1 MRPPPTVVMQ
11 VTQSITEK
19 PMNESKS
26 STRKGIDEARGRPVP
41 IARISGGQGLLA
53 MPFDALRVQYA
64 SVVKA
69 GLAQRSL
76 LASGHLERTL
86 DALEKL
92 VLGPL
97 ARQR

>member
-1 MRPPPTVVMQ
+1 MSYPLTMTGDRPTPNTPF
-11 VTQSITEK
+11 
-19 PMNESKS
+19 
-26 STRKGIDEARGRPVP
+26 
-41 IARISGGQGLLA
+41 SGGQGLLA
-53 MPFDALRVQYA
+53 VPFDALRVQYA

-76 LASGHLERTL
+76 LASANLERAL

-92 VLGPL
+92 TLGSL

>member
-1 MRPPPTVVMQ
+1 MLARSPRLRPAASGPRAPKGEPPTGAAGE
-11 VTQSITEK
+11 VT
-19 PMNESKS
+19 PA
-26 STRKGIDEARGRPVP
+26 GF
-41 IARISGGQGLLA
+41 GQGLLA
-53 MPFDALRVQYA
+53 MPFDALRFQYA
-64 SVVKA
+64 GVVMA

-76 LASGHLERTL
+76 LASGQSERAL

>member
-1 MRPPPTVVMQ
+1 
-11 VTQSITEK
+11 
-19 PMNESKS
+19 
-26 STRKGIDEARGRPVP
+26 
-41 IARISGGQGLLA
+41 

-64 SVVKA
+64 SVVRA

-76 LASGHLERTL
+76 LASGKLERAL

-92 VLGPL
+92 TLGPL